1 MDIPTFL
8 SYRAVVVDVIVVVV
22 VVVVDVDKFNSRPG
36 VSCVH
41 TYKACT
47 YIDI

>member
-8 SYRAVVVDVIVVVV
+8 AYRAVVVDVIVVVV

>member
-8 SYRAVVVDVIVVVV
+8 AYRAVVVDVIVVV